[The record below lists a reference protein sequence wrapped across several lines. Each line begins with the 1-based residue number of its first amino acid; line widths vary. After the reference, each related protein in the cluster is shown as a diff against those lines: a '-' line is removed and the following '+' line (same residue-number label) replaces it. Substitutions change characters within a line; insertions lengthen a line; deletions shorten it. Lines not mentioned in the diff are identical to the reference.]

1 MSKSHIVRQG
11 ECLSRIADRYGFSD
25 WRTIYNHPA
34 NSALRKKRPNP
45 NILFP
50 GDEIVI
56 PAARVKEEQIAT
68 GRLHRFTVKSPRKFL
83 RVVFKDAKGEPF
95 RDEPYAIQ
103 FSGGRAKRG
112 ATNGDGLVAEP
123 VAMEE
128 ATATLTIAGRTL
140 TLNLGHL
147 NPNGDVEEDD
157 LTGIQARLNNLG
169 YTAGPNDGIYGRNTR
184 AALALLQAD
193 EDLEPNGLPDEATL
207 ARLEKLHGC

>member
-56 PAARVKEEQIAT
+56 PAARVKEEQLAT
-68 GRLHRFTVKSPRKFL
+68 GRLHRFVVKSPRKFL
-83 RVVFKDAKGEPF
+83 RVVFKDPKGEPF
-95 RDEPYAIQ
+95 RDEPYSIQ
-103 FSGGRAKRG
+103 FNGGRTKRA
-112 ATNGDGLVAEP
+112 ATNGDGLLVEP

-128 ATATLTIAGRTL
+128 STATLSIAGRTL

-147 NPNGDVEEDD
+147 NPNGDVEQDD
-157 LTGIQARLNNLG
+157 LSGIQARLNNLG

-184 AALALLQAD
+184 SALALFQVD
-193 EDLEPNGLPDEATL
+193 EDLEPNGLPDEPTL
-207 ARLEKLHGC
+207 DKLEKSHGC